1 MYVFL
6 SSKIHSVFGMKSST
20 QEIFDHVAKP
30 MVADFFTGFNG
41 TIVAYGQTSSGKTHT
56 MSGDSGEPGIIPLTI
71 LRDLVRN
78 FPNEW
83 NRGAPHVLK
92 IISQQ
97 NVRVSFL
104 SPLVLA
110 GWRTQNKLSS
120 KISTNTILSKEEVLI
135 FCL

>member
-71 LRDLVRN
+71 
-78 FPNEW
+78 
-83 NRGAPHVLK
+83 HK
-92 IISQQ
+92 IFEEIHASV
-97 NVRVSFL
+97 NKCVKGL
-104 SPLVLA
+104 SA
-110 GWRTQNKLSS
+110 GKSIRL
-120 KISTNTILSKEEVLI
+120 
-135 FCL
+135 